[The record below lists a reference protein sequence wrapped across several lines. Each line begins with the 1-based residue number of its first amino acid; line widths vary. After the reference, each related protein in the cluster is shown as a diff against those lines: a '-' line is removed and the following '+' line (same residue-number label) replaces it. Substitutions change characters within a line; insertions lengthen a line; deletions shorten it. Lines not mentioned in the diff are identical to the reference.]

1 MISALTLSW
10 AGVVMANSDA
20 SDRAAVPL
28 FGIPKA
34 LREIEAD
41 MKRLESELAELP
53 ELQET
58 LQFDAYGYH
67 GGYKPAL
74 EELPAEPRWT
84 VDVEFRDYAQVQK
97 ITLVPAVDR
106 RFERLRSYG
115 FPERFRVLSVFPDGS
130 TRVVREWMD
139 EDCPD
144 PGRLPLR
151 LFVPPPRSHVIRIEV
166 FRGAEEVGNELFAL
180 DELYGALANDVERA
194 VVVRVNGE
202 YEALPYWSKA
212 FLIDHKTGLGLPV
225 GAAASEAAD
234 SRLPDFAVVFDAQSE
249 PECVVELDLGQ
260 NLNQG
265 WVALFP
271 ASPPEGTLTPGYGFP
286 RSIRLEVVEERED
299 GSRKRPY
306 HDRRAFHLGDP
317 GNNLVRIAGFRRVGR
332 WLRLVCR
339 DLPVYAGRPTFGLG
353 EIHVYRR
360 GESCPVKSVRLEGFP
375 PGSVDEAALIHDG
388 MAAGRPIMFLADWLK
403 EVEQRSLLDAELDE
417 LKLMRQDLDARWE
430 RFWSVAV
437 GTVAFLLA
445 AAGIGVAL
453 ITVVQRRRGLDGL
466 RNRIA
471 RDLHDEVGSNLG
483 SISLSADRLIE
494 DVGDDR
500 LKEDLADLGLL
511 AREAS
516 ASLLDVIWVTDQSVI
531 RLPALME
538 KLMERASR
546 VLSGMD
552 LSVTVSPDCPDRA
565 VPLTFKRHL
574 VMFFKEA
581 IHNCARHSQ
590 ATRVEIGA
598 SVADEG
604 LKLRVH
610 DNGIGFDPAAARDG
624 WGIDSMKERA
634 QELGG
639 RMDLHSCPGE
649 GSTIELT
656 IPLSALS
663 KRTDHQYRT
672 SN

>member
-1 MISALTLSW
+1 
-10 AGVVMANSDA
+10 
-20 SDRAAVPL
+20 
-28 FGIPKA
+28 
-34 LREIEAD
+34 
-41 MKRLESELAELP
+41 
-53 ELQET
+53 
-58 LQFDAYGYH
+58 
-67 GGYKPAL
+67 
-74 EELPAEPRWT
+74 
-84 VDVEFRDYAQVQK
+84 
-97 ITLVPAVDR
+97 
-106 RFERLRSYG
+106 
-115 FPERFRVLSVFPDGS
+115 
-130 TRVVREWMD
+130 
-139 EDCPD
+139 
-144 PGRLPLR
+144 
-151 LFVPPPRSHVIRIEV
+151 
-166 FRGAEEVGNELFAL
+166 
-180 DELYGALANDVERA
+180 
-194 VVVRVNGE
+194 
-202 YEALPYWSKA
+202 
-212 FLIDHKTGLGLPV
+212 
-225 GAAASEAAD
+225 
-234 SRLPDFAVVFDAQSE
+234 
-249 PECVVELDLGQ
+249 
-260 NLNQG
+260 
-265 WVALFP
+265 
-271 ASPPEGTLTPGYGFP
+271 
-286 RSIRLEVVEERED
+286 
-299 GSRKRPY
+299 
-306 HDRRAFHLGDP
+306 
-317 GNNLVRIAGFRRVGR
+317 
-332 WLRLVCR
+332 
-339 DLPVYAGRPTFGLG
+339 
-353 EIHVYRR
+353 
-360 GESCPVKSVRLEGFP
+360 
-375 PGSVDEAALIHDG
+375 
-388 MAAGRPIMFLADWLK
+388 
-403 EVEQRSLLDAELDE
+403 
-417 LKLMRQDLDARWE
+417 LDARWE
-430 RFWSVAV
+430 RFWGVAV